1 MVELVFGPSNPRLQR
16 PAAATALTGAAA
28 GVLGSNAAA
37 AEPPGR

>member
-16 PAAATALTGAAA
+16 PAAALTGAAA
-28 GVLGSNAAA
+28 SVLGSNAAA